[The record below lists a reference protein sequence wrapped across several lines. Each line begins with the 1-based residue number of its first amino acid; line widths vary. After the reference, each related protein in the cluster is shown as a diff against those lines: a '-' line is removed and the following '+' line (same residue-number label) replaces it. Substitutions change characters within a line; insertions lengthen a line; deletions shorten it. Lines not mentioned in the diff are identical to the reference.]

1 MVFCFVQNFF
11 FGQHRVRIFIF
22 FVANFFS
29 PEFDIRLFDKN
40 SESDFFFPPPKSE
53 FFFQQHWESEYFF
66 RQKPYLRLK
75 SDWSHFFL
83 LTKYVKR
90 LDIRTHYLL

>member
-1 MVFCFVQNFF
+1 MVFCFAQNFF
-11 FGQHRVRIFIF
+11 FGHRDRIFIF

-53 FFFQQHWESEYFF
+53 KNFQQHWESEYFF